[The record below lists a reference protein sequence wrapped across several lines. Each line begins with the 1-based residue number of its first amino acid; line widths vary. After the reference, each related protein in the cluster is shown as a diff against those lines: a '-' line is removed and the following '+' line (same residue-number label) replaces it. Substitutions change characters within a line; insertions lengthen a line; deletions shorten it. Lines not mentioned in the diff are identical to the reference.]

1 MNLNL
6 VLLLWNSVAAIRH
19 KDERRVRG
27 AEDDTSSVAT
37 TMDVMS
43 LDSSEQEQEIQLV
56 DSEED
61 GEQNGQYIH
70 KAVYS
75 NEFV

>member
-1 MNLNL
+1 M
-6 VLLLWNSVAAIRH
+6 VLFLLNSVASFRH
-19 KDERRVRG
+19 KDDRRIRG
-27 AEDDTSSVAT
+27 AEDDASSIAT

-43 LDSSEQEQEIQLV
+43 LGSSEQEQEIQLV
-56 DSEED
+56 DSDEE

-75 NEFV
+75 NIFV